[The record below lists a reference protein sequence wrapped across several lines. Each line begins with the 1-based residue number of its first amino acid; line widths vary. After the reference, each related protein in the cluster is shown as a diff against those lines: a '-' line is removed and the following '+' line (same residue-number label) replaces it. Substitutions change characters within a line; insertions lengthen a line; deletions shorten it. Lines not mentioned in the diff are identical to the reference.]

1 LGQLSKLSGDA
12 LQTVALRSW
21 GSSQKLS
28 GLGAALRGSQVCNAS
43 PSSEVLRIL
52 LSKLSGLEDL
62 AEGLEELLA
71 VSA

>member
-1 LGQLSKLSGDA
+1 MALVAASSGVGIA
-12 LQTVALRSW
+12 V
-21 GSSQKLS
+21 GKLS

-71 VSA
+71 VGT